1 MALDL
6 LFGKTRRNWA
16 RGSRRLASLSAPAR
30 EPVSDEVTDRFTP
43 DEMTFIAKLAET
55 KAKAEGGDRSAK
67 RQYSKMPKTI
77 ATLKAK
83 AKRGDPK
90 AKRLL
95 SVIDKSG
102 LFNPSQTLVITD
114 TSGNDCICRTGHSE
128 LLGEF
133 VGDDLLGEFVGDDL
147 LGEFVGDDLLG
158 EFVGDEISALSG
170 DGGSAE
176 KATLA
181 RFARNRGIA
190 KGRCGAECGASIP
203 NTNYRMAVYRQ
214 AIRQNN
220 GKLPTTKDIF
230 KAKSKVDQVIGKAG
244 ISLYLPGAKPG
255 RRTI

>member
-67 RQYSKMPKTI
+67 RQYSKMPKTT

-128 LLGEF
+128 
-133 VGDDLLGEFVGDDL
+133 LLGEFVGDDL

>member
-133 VGDDLLGEFVGDDL
+133 VGDDLLGEFVGD
-147 LGEFVGDDLLG
+147 
-158 EFVGDEISALSG
+158 EISALSG